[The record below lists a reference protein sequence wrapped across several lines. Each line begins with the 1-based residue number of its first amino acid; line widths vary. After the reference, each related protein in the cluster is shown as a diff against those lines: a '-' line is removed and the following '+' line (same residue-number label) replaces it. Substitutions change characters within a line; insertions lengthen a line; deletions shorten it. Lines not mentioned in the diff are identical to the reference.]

1 MSAGEGGGG
10 MPAMAAGV
18 GNQQGKA
25 EPQGQGGQA
34 NQPAQAGVAALVG
47 HWRHS
52 WEEDVG
58 DLQVWRPAEGF
69 AFPLSRRG
77 RKTLQI
83 SAAGEVV
90 SGVPGPSDRQQWSS
104 AQLTPLGMN
113 RFRFDAGAN
122 PGGAAPVGGAVIE
135 IIEAGPDLLK
145 LRGI

>member
-1 MSAGEGGGG
+1 
-10 MPAMAAGV
+10 MPAMATGAG
-18 GNQQGKA
+18 
-25 EPQGQGGQA
+25 EPQ
-34 NQPAQAGVAALVG
+34 AQAAQTGIAALVG

-122 PGGAAPVGGAVIE
+122 PGGAAPVGAAPAGGAVIE